1 MNFKKGIMYV
11 FISNIINLII
21 NLFTGFVLPKL
32 LSIESYANIKLFQ
45 LYITYIGILHLGFAD
60 GMYLKNGG
68 KSIKEINSK
77 EILNEF
83 KTFKIFQFVITIIA
97 VTISIV
103 FKNKILL
110 FCSIVILPINVGNY
124 IRNLYQAI
132 GEFKRYSKFTN
143 INTILSRFESILSFD
158 IKSIIKRQIEG
169 IMISLVIT
177 VNHKYL
183 FFKTGLILLLAII
196 IPVIIILR
204 GVFILPIRLNG
215 DDIRLGIFI

>member
-1 MNFKKGIMYV
+1 M
-11 FISNIINLII
+11 
-21 NLFTGFVLPKL
+21 
-32 LSIESYANIKLFQ
+32 
-45 LYITYIGILHLGFAD
+45 
-60 GMYLKNGG
+60 
-68 KSIKEINSK
+68 
-77 EILNEF
+77 
-83 KTFKIFQFVITIIA
+83 VIA
-97 VTISIV
+97 AQEHAS
-103 FKNKILL
+103 
-110 FCSIVILPINVGNY
+110 
-124 IRNLYQAI
+124 
-132 GEFKRYSKFTN
+132 N
-143 INTILSRFESILSFD
+143 INTILSRLESILSFD